1 MIIRT
6 QEDTMKTNYHNI
18 DYQYVHLN
26 FNWTWIRDK
35 EIILRGNSDSGML
48 IIKDSEGNTI
58 KMYGFERII

>member
-1 MIIRT
+1 
-6 QEDTMKTNYHNI
+6 MKTNHHNI
-18 DYQYVHLN
+18 DYQYVHFN

-35 EIILRGNSDSGML
+35 QIILRGNEDSGVL

>member
-1 MIIRT
+1 MN
-6 QEDTMKTNYHNI
+6 TNYHHI

-35 EIILRGNSDSGML
+35 QIILRGNEDSGML
-48 IIKDSEGNTI
+48 IIADEDGNTI

>member
-1 MIIRT
+1 MN
-6 QEDTMKTNYHNI
+6 TNYHNI

-35 EIILRGNSDSGML
+35 QIILRGNEDSGML
-48 IIKDSEGNTI
+48 IIADSEGNMI

>member
-1 MIIRT
+1 MN
-6 QEDTMKTNYHNI
+6 TNYHNI

-35 EIILRGNSDSGML
+35 QIILRGDENSGML
-48 IIKDSEGNTI
+48 IIADEDGNMI